1 MKTKTPLEKARTTF
15 TWIFGILIAFLLFF
29 TEPVPMIDKPLF
41 EGLFMLCACSCA
53 AIGALGRAWAS
64 LFISGKKDQKLIQV
78 GPYANCRNPLY
89 FYSFVGSL
97 GVGLG
102 SETFT
107 IPTVIIVMFIIYYK
121 LVIKAEEKRL
131 EELFG
136 EEYRSYKAKT
146 PCFFPKYCG
155 VDTRIDDHYDV
166 NPRIFRRRLFDCSW
180 FVIFIGIL
188 ELSEALNELYWLP
201 SLFKIY

>member
-1 MKTKTPLEKARTTF
+1 MKNKTSVEKARTTF

-41 EGLFMLCACSCA
+41 EGLFMLGGCTCAV
-53 AIGALGRAWAS
+53 IGALGRAWAS
-64 LFISGKKDQKLIQV
+64 LFISGKKDQTLIHV

-89 FYSFVGSL
+89 FFSFIGSL
-97 GVGLG
+97 AVGLG
-102 SETFT
+102 SETLT
-107 IPTVIIVMFIIYYK
+107 IPTVIVIMFVIYYK
-121 LVIKAEEKRL
+121 LVIKDEEKRL

-146 PCFFPKYCG
+146 PCFFPKFNG
-155 VDTRIDDHYDV
+155 ATSKLADHYDV
-166 NPRIFRRRLFDCSW
+166 NPRIFYRRLFDCAW

-188 ELSEALNELYWLP
+188 EFSEAMNELNWLP

>member
-1 MKTKTPLEKARTTF
+1 MKNKTSVEKARTTF

-41 EGLFMLCACSCA
+41 EGLFMLGGCTCAV
-53 AIGALGRAWAS
+53 IGALGRAWAS
-64 LFISGKKDQKLIQV
+64 LFISGKKDQTLIHV

-89 FYSFVGSL
+89 FFSFIGSL

-102 SETFT
+102 SETIT
-107 IPTVIIVMFIIYYK
+107 IPTVIVIMFVIYYK
-121 LVIKAEEKRL
+121 LVIKDEKKRL

-146 PCFFPKYCG
+146 PCFFPKFNG
-155 VDTRIDDHYDV
+155 ATSKLDDHYDV
-166 NPRIFRRRLFDCSW
+166 NPRIFYRRLFDCAW

-188 ELSEALNELYWLP
+188 EFSEAMNELNWLP

>member
-1 MKTKTPLEKARTTF
+1 MKTKTPLEKARTSF
-15 TWIFGILIAFLLFF
+15 TWIFGVLISFLLFF
-29 TEPVPMIDKPLF
+29 TEPAPIIDKPLF
-41 EGLFMLCACSCA
+41 DGLFMLGACTCAVV
-53 AIGALGRAWAS
+53 GALGRAWAS

-89 FYSFVGSL
+89 FYSFIGSL

-102 SETFT
+102 SETLT
-107 IPTVIIVMFIIYYK
+107 IPAVIIIMFVIYYK
-121 LVIKAEEKRL
+121 LVIKDEEKRL

-136 EEYRSYKAKT
+136 EEYRSYKAST
-146 PCFFPKYCG
+146 PCFFPKLRS
-155 VDTRIDDHYDV
+155 VSSKIDDHYDV
-166 NPRIFRRRLFDCSW
+166 NPRIFHRRLFDCAW

-188 ELSEALNELYWLP
+188 ELSEAMNELNWLP

>member
-1 MKTKTPLEKARTTF
+1 MKNKTSVEKARTTF

-41 EGLFMLCACSCA
+41 EGLFMLGGCTCAV
-53 AIGALGRAWAS
+53 IGALGRAWAS
-64 LFISGKKDQKLIQV
+64 LFISGKKDQTLIHV

-89 FYSFVGSL
+89 FFSFIGSL
-97 GVGLG
+97 GLG
-102 SETFT
+102 SETIT
-107 IPTVIIVMFIIYYK
+107 IPTVIVIMFVIYYK
-121 LVIKAEEKRL
+121 LVIKDEEKRL

-146 PCFFPKYCG
+146 PCFFPKFNG
-155 VDTRIDDHYDV
+155 ATSKLDDHYDV
-166 NPRIFRRRLFDCSW
+166 NPRIFYRRLFDCAW

-188 ELSEALNELYWLP
+188 ELSEAMNELNWLP

>member
-1 MKTKTPLEKARTTF
+1 MKNKTSVEKARTTF

-41 EGLFMLCACSCA
+41 EGLFMLGGCTCAV
-53 AIGALGRAWAS
+53 IGALGRAWAS
-64 LFISGKKDQKLIQV
+64 LFISGKKDQTLIHV
-78 GPYANCRNPLY
+78 GPYANSRNPLY
-89 FYSFVGSL
+89 FFSFIGSL

-102 SETFT
+102 SETIT
-107 IPTVIIVMFIIYYK
+107 IPTVIVILFVIYYK
-121 LVIKAEEKRL
+121 LVIKDEEKRL

-146 PCFFPKYCG
+146 PCFFPKFNG
-155 VDTRIDDHYDV
+155 ATSKLDDHYDV
-166 NPRIFRRRLFDCSW
+166 NPRIFYRRLFDCAW

-188 ELSEALNELYWLP
+188 EFSEAMNELNWLP